1 MEIGGFLEFPELKDT
16 ERKES
21 AYYYLTQIYDNY
33 NFFADGRQAI
43 KAVLLNTEDILNK
56 TCYLPS
62 YLCDSIL
69 QSFRELEL
77 DVKFYPHRELLKPVL
92 DGNIEDSLVYL
103 IDYFGTEPVSE
114 EEIVELLDGNN
125 MVILDVSHSILDE
138 NRFSLTHENFY
149 LISSL
154 RKTFPIP
161 DGGIVYHSDPKFKS
175 NDIPPRKYEKKL
187 EAMLLRK
194 LYLNETDTYMKD
206 TDNAEKSKWVK
217 EHFLNLNQEYESY
230 KYDST
235 VEPQSIPLT
244 SCYILKNIS
253 MTDITDRR
261 WQNLNFMHEK
271 ILKRDLLLF
280 NQDNIKSPFIL
291 TLKFK
296 NENERDSMRKRL
308 IENDVYPPVLWDL
321 KAYIPEEFSYER
333 NLSKRILM
341 VPIDQRYG
349 PAEMSKVR
357 DILNSAEMV

>member
-1 MEIGGFLEFPELKDT
+1 MEIGGFLEFPELQDT

-21 AYYYLTQIYDNY
+21 AYYYLTNLYDNY
-33 NFFADGRQAI
+33 DFFGDGRQAI
-43 KAVLLNTEDILNK
+43 KAVLLNIEEIQHK
-56 TCYLPS
+56 TCHLPA

-92 DGNIEDSLVYL
+92 NGNIKDSLVYL
-103 IDYFGTEPVSE
+103 IDYFGIEPVSE
-114 EEIVELLDGNN
+114 KEIEELLDDNN
-125 MVILDVSHSILDE
+125 IVILDVSHSILDE

-149 LISSL
+149 RIASI

-161 DGGIVYHSDPKFKS
+161 DGGIVYHSDPNFKS
-175 NDIPPRKYEKKL
+175 SNIPPRKYETKL

-194 LYLNETDTYMKD
+194 LYLKGYDMDGSDK
-206 TDNAEKSKWVK
+206 KGVK

-230 KYDST
+230 KYGSV

-253 MTDITDRR
+253 ITDIMDRR
-261 WQNLNFMHEK
+261 WENLSFMHEK
-271 ILKRDLLLF
+271 LANKEVLLF
-280 NQDNIKSPFIL
+280 NLDKIKSPFIL

-296 NENERDSMRKRL
+296 NENERDFIRKKL

-321 KAYIPEEFSYER
+321 KAYIPEEFTFER
-333 NLSKRILM
+333 TLSKRILM
-341 VPIDQRYG
+341 VPTDQRFG
-349 PAEMSKVR
+349 ATEMSKVK

>member
-1 MEIGGFLEFPELKDT
+1 MEIGGFLEFPELKNT

-21 AYYYLTQIYDNY
+21 AYYYLTQLYDNY

-43 KAVLLNTEDILNK
+43 KAVLLNIEDIQDK
-56 TCYLPS
+56 ICYLPA

-77 DVKFYPHRELLKPVL
+77 DVKFYPHKELLKPVL
-92 DGNIEDSLVYL
+92 DRKIEDSLVYL
-103 IDYFGTEPVSE
+103 IDYFGTEPFSE
-114 EEIVELLDGNN
+114 KEIEGLLDDGNI
-125 MVILDVSHSILDE
+125 VILDVSHSILDE

-161 DGGIVYHSDPKFKS
+161 DGGIVYHSDPNFKS
-175 NDIPPRKYEKKL
+175 SDIPPKEYETKL

-194 LYLNETDTYMKD
+194 LYLNRKD
-206 TDNAEKSKWVK
+206 TDGADKSKWVK

-230 KYDST
+230 KYDSV

-253 MTDITDRR
+253 ITDITGRR

-271 ILKRDLLLF
+271 ILNKDLLLF
-280 NQDNIKSPFIL
+280 NPYNIKSPFIL
-291 TLKFK
+291 TLKFR
-296 NENERDSMRKRL
+296 NRNERDSMRKRL

-321 KAYIPEEFSYER
+321 EGYIPEEFSYER
-333 NLSKRILM
+333 SLSERILM

-349 PAEMSKVR
+349 SAEMSKVR
-357 DILNSAEMV
+357 EVLNYTEII